1 MTGING
7 SYQPLTVTDVS
18 GSFGALQK
26 LADDYSRAIAKNPAL
41 KDNAAFVA
49 RFNLSKEAVSA
60 MNAASRMATPGYQ
73 IQASDVS
80 VIRTALSNP
89 MLSAGQT
96 AQLNG
101 ALQAAQKASLVA
113 EDALRLS
120 DSLKLSQQA
129 LLKAQKAVATGSGT
143 ASQTVAIGELSRQL
157 GNTLKTGNKLQTEIG
172 SAVFSNNSIYA
183 AANKGLSGA
192 VNGVTPLTD
201 VAGSVAD
208 LANAQL
214 QAAKDFAAMQ
224 KVLTDPKATVAMK
237 LTASAKATQS
247 ASSFIQRQDA
257 MMKSISAA
265 DDAYL
270 QQSEAYR
277 RLTDKTRNAKFV
289 VLASGAN
296 KQIMQKALHAAAI
309 GGTSAAFVL
318 SALSLPS
325 LMVSTKT
332 NWDKLLQTVDNPD
345 SSLMDMADALA
356 NTTKAGAGAVYAVQ
370 GLNASFEGIM
380 TAVKQGEHLG
390 KLVAKAEGSVLVNNP
405 LVAFSKTTFG
415 KIMNFLLPIADAGMA
430 LADTMRAY
438 HTFHDPKAT
447 VRDKARAVLD
457 VGLDF
462 IKVLTYMI
470 PQTRAM
476 RYAYIGASFAQMGL
490 ATWDFAQA
498 IQPTMAKA
506 GAAIVDAV
514 THPGETMKALG
525 GAVQEGVMWVKKKVQ
540 ASVEWVENLF
550 EDPDRA
556 LKNIEASALA
566 FERKLVEGT
575 KKIAYKVVDAMQGKS
590 PGTTMVEQSTALP
603 AT

>member
-7 SYQPLTVTDVS
+7 NYQPLTVTDVS

-41 KDNAAFVA
+41 KDNTAFMA
-49 RFNLSKEAVSA
+49 RFNLSKEAVTA
-60 MNAASRMATPGYQ
+60 MNAATRMATPGYQ
-73 IQASDVS
+73 VQAADLA

-89 MLSAGQT
+89 MLSSGQA
-96 AQLNG
+96 AQLNS
-101 ALQAAQKASLVA
+101 ALQAAQKASAVA
-113 EDALRLS
+113 EDAIRLS

-129 LLKAQKAVATGSGT
+129 LLKAQKAVASGSSST
-143 ASQTVAIGELSRQL
+143 QTVAIGELSRQL
-157 GNTLKTGNKLQTEIG
+157 GNTLKSGNKLQSEIG
-172 SAVFSNNSIYA
+172 GAVFSNNSIYA
-183 AANKGLSGA
+183 AANKGITGA
-192 VNGVTPLTD
+192 VNGVTPITD
-201 VAGSVAD
+201 LAGSVAD
-208 LANAQL
+208 LANSQL

-224 KVLTDPKATVAMK
+224 KVLTDPKATMAMK

-257 MMKSISAA
+257 LMKSISAA
-265 DDAYL
+265 DDVYL
-270 QQSEAYR
+270 QQSETYR
-277 RLTDKTRNAKFV
+277 KLTDKTRNAKFV

-345 SSLMDMADALA
+345 SSLLDMADSLA

-490 ATWDFAQA
+490 ATWDFAHA
-498 IQPTMAKA
+498 IKPTLAKA
-506 GAAIVDAV
+506 GAAIVDAA
-514 THPGETMKALG
+514 THPGETMKAIG

-540 ASVEWVENLF
+540 AGAEWVENLF
-550 EDPDRA
+550 ENPDQA
-556 LKNIEASALA
+556 MKNIEASAVA
-566 FERKLVEGT
+566 FEHKLVEGT

-590 PGTTMVEQSTALP
+590 PGTTMVEQSTAIP